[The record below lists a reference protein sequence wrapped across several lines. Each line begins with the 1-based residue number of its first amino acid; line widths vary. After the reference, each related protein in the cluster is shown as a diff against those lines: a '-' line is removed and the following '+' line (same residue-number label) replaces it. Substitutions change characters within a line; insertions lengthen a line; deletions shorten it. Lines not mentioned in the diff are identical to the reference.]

1 MCQEKSNDCMNGTHN
16 SAQNSHS
23 FPWEM
28 KFENKEAEQIEKMK
42 EKIVY
47 QEWTIYNTNWI
58 GNFLTLPFSH
68 FIFKDYVEKI
78 GSIALEKAVTR

>member
-1 MCQEKSNDCMNGTHN
+1 
-16 SAQNSHS
+16 
-23 FPWEM
+23 M